1 MRMRTIYEDIQYD
14 EWDDCVIVIGDDITV
29 MQSACDASD
38 LRCVAR
44 AIIAMLVSLTVLFVV
59 AKCMYIALIS
69 CSV

>member
-14 EWDDCVIVIGDDITV
+14 EWDDCVIVIGDDIAV
-29 MQSACDASD
+29 MQSACDTSD
-38 LRCVAR
+38 LRCVAH
-44 AIIAMLVSLTVLFVV
+44 AIIAVLASLTVLFVV